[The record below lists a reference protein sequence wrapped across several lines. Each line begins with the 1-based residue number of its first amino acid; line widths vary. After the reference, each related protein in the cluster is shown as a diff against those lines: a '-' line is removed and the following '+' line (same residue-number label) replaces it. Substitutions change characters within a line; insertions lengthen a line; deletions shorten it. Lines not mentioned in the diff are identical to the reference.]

1 MRIIERQFGSRKY
14 LSYIILIYTLSLLLV
29 PVLTLLLAKLPL
41 ISSLLSLSPAT
52 YIAPGPT
59 AVIFS
64 LLVLYKELIPSIYKF
79 QITPVASPFT
89 LLLSDKIFVYV
100 CAADILLLGFPS
112 AFIPATV
119 GWILGFLVHFEVIP
133 GKNWRIP
140 AFLMFK
146 GKLKRQ
152 IPPRPI
158 ISSSSS
164 PNSIHRQST
173 ANSLSSGHST
183 AGLS

>member
-1 MRIIERQFGSRKY
+1 MI
-14 LSYIILIYTLSLLLV
+14 LMYILSLLLV
-29 PVLTLLLAKLPL
+29 PVLTLVLAKLPL

-59 AVIFS
+59 SVIFS

-89 LLLSDKIFVYV
+89 MLLSDKIFVYV

-112 AFIPATV
+112 AFIPASI
-119 GWILGFLVHFEVIP
+119 GWVLGYLVHFEVIP

-140 AFLMFK
+140 SFLMFK
-146 GKLKRQ
+146 SKSRRQ
-152 IPPRPI
+152 QQSPRPT
-158 ISSSSS
+158 SSASSQS
-164 PNSIHRQST
+164 SLRRQST
-173 ANSLSSGHST
+173 ANSISSSHST
-183 AGLS
+183 SSLT